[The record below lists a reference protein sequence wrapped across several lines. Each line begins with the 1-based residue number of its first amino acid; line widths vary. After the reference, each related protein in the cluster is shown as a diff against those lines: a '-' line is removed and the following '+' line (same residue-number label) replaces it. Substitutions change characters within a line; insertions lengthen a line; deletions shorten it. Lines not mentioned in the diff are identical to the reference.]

1 MKKFLAGLS
10 FGIAM
15 VATCAS
21 SWAIDHSRILCDG
34 QWVKIGGRWVCMPSQ
49 PQGGPDGGPI
59 GQ

>member
-21 SWAIDHSRILCDG
+21 SWAIDQKGPWCDG
-34 QWVKIGGRWVCMPSQ
+34 QWVKVGNKWVCMPDGRK
-49 PQGGPDGGPI
+49 GGPEGGATP
-59 GQ
+59 